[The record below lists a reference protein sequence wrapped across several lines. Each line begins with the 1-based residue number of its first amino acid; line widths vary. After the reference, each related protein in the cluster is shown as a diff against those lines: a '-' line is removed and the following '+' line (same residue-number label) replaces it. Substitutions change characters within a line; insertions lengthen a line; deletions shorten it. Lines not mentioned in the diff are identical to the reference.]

1 MTHNPPR
8 YMAAIAA
15 TALAVSAAQ
24 ATTYYAAPAGAAD
37 ADCLTPQTPGTLDLA
52 VSKATANGDII
63 QLAAGNYDRSA
74 SPVTLGVAGITLKGA
89 SDDPTQTVLIGPGT
103 AKSMTGVVVT
113 KKATVCDLTI
123 SNFYQSTKGGA
134 AAAGAN
140 GATTLASSLTA
151 RNCRIVCNTT
161 ANGRYVRGATVYGGT
176 WNNCVFS
183 GNKSNSSNGGAA
195 DSGTFID
202 CIFTNNTAA
211 YYAGAL
217 YNGTAIGCL
226 FIDNKTTASGCGFGA
241 VYGGTSRGCTFIRNT
256 SYFGGAGGANSTDK
270 SYFYD
275 CFFTNNTA
283 TSTGHGGALYG
294 ANNSNVTAS
303 NCVFIGNSATKA
315 EGLGGAARYGS
326 YTDCVFIRNKTGNNG
341 SGGGLYSG
349 IAKNCLFV
357 GNSARHG
364 SGTYSSTAS
373 NCIYSNNVALTSY
386 DGTGV
391 ALASG
396 KALNCL
402 IVDNKTTRANTGIIK
417 GAVCVNC
424 TIVGNTVKTSS
435 YAAATDGTY
444 TNCLFMSNTTDIGGG
459 THVHSL
465 YKTKAGSPTLVDCI
479 QTTGAKF
486 NAGRIAAQP
495 YYAIR
500 GNSPAK
506 DAGIDAGW
514 TEDSLDLAGKRRLV
528 GPVDIGC
535 YEHSPGGTKL
545 YVQ

>member
-1 MTHNPPR
+1 MNYRTKR
-8 YMAAIAA
+8 TLAAVAA

-37 ADCLTPQTPGTLDLA
+37 ADCLTPQTAGTLDLA
-52 VSKATANGDII
+52 VSKATADGDII
-63 QLAAGNYDRSA
+63 QLASGDYDRSA
-74 SPVTLGVAGITLKGA
+74 SPVTLSVAGITLKGA
-89 SDDPTQTVLIGPGT
+89 SDDPTQTVLVGPGT

-113 KKATVCDLTI
+113 KKAVVCDLTI

-294 ANNSNVTAS
+294 AGNSNVTAS
-303 NCVFIGNSATKA
+303 NCVFIGNSSTKA
-315 EGLGGAARYGS
+315 EGQGGAALRAIEIQA
-326 YTDCVFIRNKTGNNG
+326 DVI
-341 SGGGLYSG
+341 LL
-349 IAKNCLFV
+349 AKNVDAVYDSDPAKNPNAKRYTKITHSEVLEKDLKV
-357 GNSARHG
+357 MD
-364 SGTYSSTAS
+364 STAAS
-373 NCIYSNNVALTSY
+373 LCRDNGMKIHVF
-386 DGTGV
+386 G
-391 ALASG
+391 LAEP
-396 KALNCL
+396 N
-402 IVDNKTTRANTGIIK
+402 GIIRACA
-417 GAVCVNC
+417 GEEIG
-424 TIVGNTVKTSS
+424 TIV
-435 YAAATDGTY
+435 Y
-444 TNCLFMSNTTDIGGG
+444 
-459 THVHSL
+459 
-465 YKTKAGSPTLVDCI
+465 
-479 QTTGAKF
+479 
-486 NAGRIAAQP
+486 
-495 YYAIR
+495 
-500 GNSPAK
+500 
-506 DAGIDAGW
+506 
-514 TEDSLDLAGKRRLV
+514 
-528 GPVDIGC
+528 
-535 YEHSPGGTKL
+535 
-545 YVQ
+545 